1 MYLLQTHEKT
11 TPRRTRGARGKF
23 KKHQQIENVI
33 VEEPFAL
40 TEPMNRGAA
49 KVGEGCYVTATV
61 NNKRYYGLLVEK
73 DALKAASLMHY
84 QDEAAGLDLNRRMKV
99 LSDQQQ
105 QQQEDRKPPAA
116 ESVDS
121 GQNTVPIPSRP
132 QPDPVVSSK
141 GASLPTNNSD
151 AADNDDVEASRQ
163 VQKFRYV
170 EQPRDGGQ
178 LVPGYRL
185 LLATYANVEAA
196 AEDKVQLIAGIRSA
210 CQAGGNFV
218 GDYYYRYEVRL
229 VFADQKTFLYV
240 YRYCVTV

>member
-1 MYLLQTHEKT
+1 LLYQRSEKT
-11 TPRRTRGARGKF
+11 SPRRTRGARGKL

-40 TEPMNRGAA
+40 NEPMNRGAA

-73 DALKAASLMHY
+73 DALKCASLMHY

-99 LSDQQQ
+99 LCD
-105 QQQEDRKPPAA
+105 QQEDRKLPANSA
-116 ESVDS
+116 
-121 GQNTVPIPSRP
+121 GPIPSA
-132 QPDPVVSSK
+132 QPDPVSTKS
-141 GASLPTNNSD
+141 AFLPTNTAD
-151 AADNDDVEASRQ
+151 AKADLQ
-163 VQKFRYV
+163 VQKFRYID
-170 EQPRDGGQ
+170 QSSDSSQ

-196 AEDKVQLIAGIRSA
+196 AEDNVHLISRILLA

-218 GDYYYRYEVRL
+218 GDYYYRYEVRPTIT
-229 VFADQKTFLYV
+229 DQMTFFL
-240 YRYCVTV
+240 CV

>member
-1 MYLLQTHEKT
+1 M
-11 TPRRTRGARGKF
+11 
-23 KKHQQIENVI
+23 
-33 VEEPFAL
+33 EEPFAL
-40 TEPMNRGAA
+40 NEPMNRGAA

-99 LSDQQQ
+99 LSDQQ
-105 QQQEDRKPPAA
+105 EDRKPPAI

-121 GQNTVPIPSRP
+121 GQTNPSP
-132 QPDPVVSSK
+132 QPDPVSSNS
-141 GASLPTNNSD
+141 ASLPTNTD
-151 AADNDDVEASRQ
+151 AATADAQASRQ

-170 EQPRDGGQ
+170 DQPSDGGQ

-196 AEDKVQLIAGIRSA
+196 AEDNVQLISSIRLA

-218 GDYYYRYEVRL
+218 GDYYYRYEVRPT
-229 VFADQKTFLYV
+229 FTNQKTFFLWSMSNNIAF
-240 YRYCVTV
+240 